1 MESLQGISVT
11 FESVDELIL
20 SGRDHLNHASNFF
33 GSGTSL
39 DTARFQYLQNNIW
52 TSCWILTVVT
62 FGEKHFKQT
71 GLGNFFFFLA
81 LLKIQR
87 RLEFDLVLLINTCYV
102 LILNQPRGLL

>member
-39 DTARFQYLQNNIW
+39 DTARFQYLQNNI
-52 TSCWILTVVT
+52 
-62 FGEKHFKQT
+62 
-71 GLGNFFFFLA
+71 
-81 LLKIQR
+81 
-87 RLEFDLVLLINTCYV
+87 
-102 LILNQPRGLL
+102 